1 MKVQDILIDTVK
13 MLRSKQFIKMFACH
27 LKDMITAQFSILILL
42 DSPKYQRF
50 DGYNIYCRQRRSI
63 LTFKTHRSFIKLSS
77 PEQVFIML
85 ESLFTLYDDT
95 LVGDSMT
102 ACVNDRIKI
111 GFISFASW
119 VLL

>member
-1 MKVQDILIDTVK
+1 MQGLLIDIVK
-13 MLRSKQFIKMFACH
+13 ILRSKQFIKMFACH
-27 LKDMITAQFSILILL
+27 LKDMIIAQFSILILL

-50 DGYNIYCRQRRSI
+50 DGIYCRQRRSI